1 MAIVKMNK
9 FTLFAFE
16 KEKKELLRSLQE
28 FEGVQF
34 IDLKP
39 NLKNEEMSFFRL
51 VASDKDILELEGQLS
66 KIKFC
71 LDYLKPYFERKG
83 AFSVLKEGKKTI
95 TFKELENIAKEVDW
109 NIIYQE
115 LKLRENRI
123 NNLNNEKTKI
133 ETDIENILPW
143 ENFDGDFGELDELKL
158 TTYFLGTIPT
168 SLKNKFLEEIKNS
181 NEKFYFETINE
192 TSEEL
197 YVLIIGLKEQED
209 NINNIL
215 KTFGFSKINVK
226 YNGNPNKTIVSLK
239 EKLGNIDREKENIF
253 NELRKF
259 KEFEEQLQVVYE
271 YYSNELFREKE
282 EDKFLR
288 SDNVIVIQGWNT
300 ISSNEVL
307 EVIVKNI
314 SKNSYYLAFED
325 NVEEDV
331 PIKLKNNNFVE
342 PFESITEMYS
352 LPQYTEIDPTPIM
365 SIFYFIFFG
374 MMLSDAGYG
383 LIMIIGTLIA
393 LKLFKLDKGMKN
405 FMKLFLYLGISTT
418 IWGAIYGGWFGDAS
432 AQFVGKVAPYIL
444 SPSTQIMAVL
454 GLAVVF
460 GVIHIF
466 VGLGMK
472 AYVLLKKGKVL
483 DAIYDV
489 GLWYISL
496 IGIFLMIAGIG
507 GAVGKIMMIVGFVG
521 LILTQGR
528 DADTFVGKLGGGLY
542 GLYGITGYIGDIV
555 SYSRLLALGLATGFI
570 ANAFNLMINLIPA
583 PVKYFVGPIIFVGGH
598 LFNLGVNA
606 LGAYVHSSRL
616 QYLEFFNKFYEGGG
630 KVFTPF
636 KSVSKF
642 MVVTNEEININRK

>member
-39 NLKNEEMSFFRL
+39 NLENKEMDFLRL
-51 VASDKDILELEGQLS
+51 AISDNNILELESEIS

-71 LDYLKPYFERKG
+71 LNYLKPYFKRKG
-83 AFSVLKEGKKTI
+83 AFSLLKEGKKTI
-95 TFKELENIAKEVDW
+95 TFKELENSAKEVEW

-123 NNLNNEKTKI
+123 NKLNNDKTKI

-143 ENFDGDFGELDELKL
+143 LNFDGKFEDLDKLKL
-158 TTYFLGTIPT
+158 TRYFLGTIPA
-168 SLKNKFLEEIKNS
+168 SLKEKFIEEVKNS
-181 NEKFYFETINE
+181 NEEVYFEKINE

-197 YVLIIGLKEQED
+197 YILIIGLKEQED
-209 NINNIL
+209 NIKDML
-215 KTFGFSKINVK
+215 KTFGFSKININYK
-226 YNGNPNKTIVSLK
+226 GNPNKIILSLK
-239 EKLGNIDREKENIF
+239 KKIVNIDKEKENIF
-253 NELRKF
+253 SELKNF
-259 KEFEEQLQVVYE
+259 EEFEEQLQVVYE
-271 YYSNELFREKE
+271 YYSNELCREKE
-282 EDKFLR
+282 EGKFLK
-288 SDNVIVIQGWNT
+288 SDNIVVIQGWNT

-307 EVIVKNI
+307 EGIVKKV
-314 SKNSYYLAFED
+314 SKNSYYLTFED
-325 NVEEDV
+325 SVEEDV
-331 PIKLKNNNFVE
+331 PIKLENNSFVE

-383 LIMIIGTLIA
+383 LTMVIGTLIA
-393 LKLFKLDKGMKN
+393 LNIFKLDKGMKN

-418 IWGAIYGGWFGDAS
+418 IWGAIYGGWFGDAP

-466 VGLGMK
+466 VGLGIK
-472 AYVLLKKGKVL
+472 AYVLFKKGKVI

-496 IGIFLMIAGIG
+496 IGIFLMIAGIAG
-507 GAVGKIMMIVGFVG
+507 SIGKIMMILGFGG

-528 DADTFVGKLGGGLY
+528 DADTFIGKLGGGLY

-570 ANAFNLMINLIPA
+570 ANAFNLMINLIPD
-583 PVKYFVGPIIFVGGH
+583 PIKYFVGPIIFIGGH

-636 KSVSKF
+636 KAVSKF
-642 MVVTNEEININRK
+642 MVVSNEEINKIRK